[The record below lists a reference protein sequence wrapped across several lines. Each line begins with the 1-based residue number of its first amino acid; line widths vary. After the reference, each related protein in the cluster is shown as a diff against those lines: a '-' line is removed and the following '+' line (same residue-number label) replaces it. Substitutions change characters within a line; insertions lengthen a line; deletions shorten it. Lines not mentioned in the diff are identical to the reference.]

1 MRKPIIAGNW
11 KMHNTVVESV
21 DLANALKVS
30 LADASA
36 REVGVIIAPVFT
48 ALYSVSE
55 VLQGHWI
62 KVSAQDVFWEEKGAY
77 TGEVSPAML
86 RDCGCSYSII
96 GHSERRQYFGETNE
110 SVNKK
115 IRAALHFELMPILCV
130 GELLEEREKS
140 LTFQVVEK
148 QVRGCLA
155 DISPHQME
163 RIIVAYEPVW
173 AIGTGKTATPQ
184 QANEVHAFIRDLIS
198 QLYGTKTAENLCIQ
212 YGGSVKPDNIVS
224 LMREPD
230 IDGALVGGASL
241 QADSFTSIVMGAL
254 EASSRSL

>member
-77 TGEVSPAML
+77 TGEVSPVML

-96 GHSERRQYFGETNE
+96 GHSELR
-110 SVNKK
+110 
-115 IRAALHFELMPILCV
+115 PILCV
-130 GELLEEREKS
+130 GELLEEREKG

-184 QANEVHAFIRDLIS
+184 QANEVHAFIRNLIS

-241 QADSFTSIVMGAL
+241 HADSFTSIVMGAL
-254 EASSRSL
+254 EAYSRPL